1 MNNQSQ
7 QLQPMQQKAP
17 QRMSF
22 SAYVNSKT
30 GQNLINNVIKNPAKR
45 DAFVTSIISAVSVN
59 PALAEC
65 SAPSIISAALQG
77 AALGLAPSPQLGQ
90 FYMVPFKN
98 KAKTDRD
105 GNIIK
110 PETTE
115 AVFVPG
121 YKGYIQLAYRSGQYL
136 DIDARP
142 VVDGE
147 YKGLDKYTGRPV
159 FQWIEDDTLREQMAV
174 IGYMAYFELING
186 ARKVLYWSKEKM
198 INHADRYS
206 PAFSKNATS
215 GKAPKVSFEDYQA
228 GNYPQKDEWKY
239 SSFWYKDFDTMACKT
254 MLRQLITKWGPVS
267 VEMETAIE
275 QDSLREAEGVDLTSD
290 LQTTVLPAAP
300 AALPEIPEEPANEE
314 ADPETSGN
322 EEALSLDDL

>member
-1 MNNQSQ
+1 MNNQNQ
-7 QLQPMQQKAP
+7 QMQAMQQKAP
-17 QRMSF
+17 QKMSF

-30 GQNLINNVIKNPAKR
+30 GQSLINNVIKNPAKR
-45 DAFVTSIISAVSVN
+45 DTFVTAIISAVSAN

-65 SAPSIISAALQG
+65 TAPSIISAALQG

-110 PETTE
+110 PETTD

-147 YKGLDKYTGRPV
+147 YKGLDKFTGRPV
-159 FQWIEDDTLREQMAV
+159 FQWIEDDTLREQLAV
-174 IGYMAYFELING
+174 IGYMAYFELVNG

-206 PAFSKNATS
+206 PAFSKDATA

-228 GNYPQKDEWKY
+228 HNYPDKDEWKY

-275 QDSLREAEGVDLTSD
+275 QDSLREAEGVDYTSD
-290 LQTTVLPAAP
+290 FQAAVLPAAP
-300 AALPEIPEEPANEE
+300 TAATALPAETTPEEEPQ
-314 ADPETSGN
+314 PEKENTEGM
-322 EEALSLDDL
+322 SLDDL